1 MAKDIN
7 TYTRNVGGV
16 RVTVTCP
23 SGAGSTVSKAMRSA
37 INRGDSY
44 FLLLDT
50 LSHIPAPGIEVA
62 PMWGAPGFP
71 TGGLSA
77 LEAPNV
83 NLEG

>member
-16 RVTVTCP
+16 RVTVTSP

-62 PMWGAPGFP
+62 PGVLGFP
-71 TGGLSA
+71 TGGLSTS
-77 LEAPNV
+77 EAPNV
-83 NLEG
+83 NLED